1 MEIQLSPI
9 EITQLV
15 NQIILISASA
25 VGCITRP
32 RRFMYKLQS

>member
-15 NQIILISASA
+15 NQIILISGS
-25 VGCITRP
+25 GGSGGTP
-32 RRFMYKLQS
+32 GRFMYKLQS